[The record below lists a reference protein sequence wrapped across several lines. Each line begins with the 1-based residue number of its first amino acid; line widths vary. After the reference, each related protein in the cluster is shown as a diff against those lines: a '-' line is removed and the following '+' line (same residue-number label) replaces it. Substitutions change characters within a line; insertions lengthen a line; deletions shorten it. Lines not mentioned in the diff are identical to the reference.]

1 MLTVLALSRFQ
12 KIIFVILFN
21 KQPWL
26 DHLMILFI
34 IQIQK
39 KAGWIKKIQQFLTIY
54 TTSVWN
60 MNFYA

>member
-26 DHLMILFI
+26 CHFVILFI

-39 KAGWIKKIQQFLTIY
+39 KAGSIEYIQQFLTIY
-54 TTSVWN
+54 TTCLWN
-60 MNFYA
+60 MKFYA

>member
-26 DHLMILFI
+26 GHLMILFI
-34 IQIQK
+34 TQIQK
-39 KAGWIKKIQQFLTIY
+39 KAGWIENIQQFLTIY

-60 MNFYA
+60 MKFYA